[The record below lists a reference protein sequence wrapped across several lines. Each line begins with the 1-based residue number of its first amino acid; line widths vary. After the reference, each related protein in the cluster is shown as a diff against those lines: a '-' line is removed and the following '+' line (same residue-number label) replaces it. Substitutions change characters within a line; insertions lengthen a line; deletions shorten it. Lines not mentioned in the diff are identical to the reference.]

1 MEDHRPHSH
10 SKYFH
15 NDTVQFVIAHPLD
28 RLAAYLM
35 DIFIILSPVLI
46 LLGAPFRRIIGEAIL
61 LENTERLQLSV
72 LLYVFTVLLVSFAY
86 KATFTYLYGATL
98 GQLFMSLRVVNIWNP
113 GNPKLKGYLL
123 RSASWVLSHI
133 FLGLPFLSVMY
144 DERRRSLHDKV
155 SDTLV
160 LSLNGRTTS
169 APSIREK
176 ILASLISFFVV
187 FSVLFQVIPHIKNL
201 YEYEE
206 RREYSRLLGTW
217 EGRLCQSV
225 NKAMMDREDEGK
237 GRLATAMALYAAK
250 EVGFSCL
257 KQELNFAHA
266 SGVTS
271 GIVYLGNALIYIE
284 NLDLSD
290 VYLSAVCRSFPDSES
305 CQMSQIISIWDEG
318 SLSQI
323 NGLFDKMETPKSTYV
338 TVWQIQHLYRSY
350 QYEKAMELLSSMEN
364 RKFLADFIG
373 TQMVKLY
380 WKSSKRVE
388 AIMGVEMFGK
398 VMSKDG
404 RLGLNNWLCFEERL
418 DGCAFSESCEYMRN
432 HWKDFPKSMR
442 GERKE
447 SLTFA
452 RDSLCDNKDY
462 EYIKKRVSQGG
473 VHDLLMALGSENKR
487 KNLGKYLD
495 KDLPPWLRLEAM
507 REMIAM
513 SSVRDIEDRISDWI
527 ISKRGWEWERVG
539 RLLFQRL
546 FYLKAWDEAYEVGL
560 SLLSWQPKGDLQLQ
574 KEVVISAYH
583 SDRRD
588 QARILLSNYLK
599 REQDSQRSLGEEG
612 SFERSPASQ
621 GSFFD
626 VVRWL
631 QEGEEG
637 DE

>member
-1 MEDHRPHSH
+1 MEDHKPVSH

-15 NDTVQFVIAHPLD
+15 TDTVQFVIAHPLD

-46 LLGAPFRRIIGEAIL
+46 LLGAPFKRIIGEAIL
-61 LENTERLQLSV
+61 LENTGNLQISV
-72 LLYVFTVLLVSFAY
+72 LLYVFTVLLVSFTY

-98 GQLFMSLRVVNIWNP
+98 GQLFMSLRVVNIWSP

-133 FLGLPFLSVMY
+133 LLGLPFLSVMY

-160 LSLNGRTTS
+160 LSLKGRTAS
-169 APSIREK
+169 APSVREK
-176 ILASLISFFVV
+176 VLASLIAVFVV
-187 FSVLFQVIPHIKNL
+187 FSVLFQAIPRIKNF
-201 YEYEE
+201 YEYKEK
-206 RREYSRLLGTW
+206 RKYSHLLSHW

-225 NKAMMDREDEGK
+225 SKAMMDPEEK
-237 GRLATAMALYAAK
+237 EGRLDIAMALYAAK
-250 EVGFSCL
+250 EIGPSCL
-257 KQELNFAHA
+257 KKEVRFAHI

-271 GIVYLGNALIYIE
+271 GVAYLANAFIYTE
-284 NLDLSD
+284 SLDLSD
-290 VYLSAVCRSFPDSES
+290 TYLLTVCGSFPDSES

-323 NGLFDKMETPKSTYV
+323 NDLFDKMETPKSTYV

-364 RKFLADFIG
+364 RKSLAGFIG
-373 TQMVKLY
+373 VQTVQLY

-388 AIMGVEMFGK
+388 AIMGAEMFGK
-398 VMSKDG
+398 VMSEDG
-404 RLGLNNWLCFEERL
+404 RLDLNNWLCFEERR
-418 DGCAFSESCEYMRN
+418 DGCAFSKSCEYMRN
-432 HWKDFPKSMR
+432 HWKDFPRSMR
-442 GERKE
+442 GERKM

-452 RDSLCDNKDY
+452 RDSLCENKDY
-462 EYIKKRVSQGG
+462 EYIKKRVSRGG
-473 VHDLLMALGSENKR
+473 VYDLLMALGSENKR
-487 KNLGKYLD
+487 KNIEKFLD
-495 KDLPPWLRLEAM
+495 KDIPPWLRLEAM

-513 SSVRDIEDRISDWI
+513 SSARDMGGRISDWV

-546 FYLKAWDEAYEVGL
+546 LYLKAWDEVYEVGL

-574 KEVVISAYH
+574 REVVVSAYH

-588 QARILLSNYLK
+588 HARILLSNYLK
-599 REQDSQRSLGEEG
+599 RELSSQRSPGEEA
-612 SFERSPASQ
+612 SFERNPASQ

-631 QEGEEG
+631 QEGEEEG
-637 DE
+637 E